1 MKIRLLSDLHIEQRP
16 VPILNFKKQADVCIL
31 AGDIGNPNHENYE
44 LLLNMLSLTHDK
56 VFVITGNHE
65 YYNNTLD
72 IDDHIKLLCEDNVHF
87 LQMDSIIYKNVKFMG
102 CTLWSNPDR
111 TLSKYMNDFNY
122 IKDFNIDIYIDT
134 HLKHKKWIKSEL
146 ISDIKTCVIT
156 HHLPLTCLIDEKYK
170 DNPLNSFFA
179 SDVDI
184 FNADYVC
191 YGHTHQENHMKIQNT
206 LFYCNPRGYEHEN
219 NIYNIDYIF
228 TIS

>member
-1 MKIRLLSDLHIEQRP
+1 
-16 VPILNFKKQADVCIL
+16 
-31 AGDIGNPNHENYE
+31 
-44 LLLNMLSLTHDK
+44 MLSLTHDK

-72 IDDHIKLLCEDNVHF
+72 IDKKIKSLCEDNVHF
-87 LQMDSIIYKNVKFMG
+87 LQMNSYHYKNVKFMG

-122 IKDFNIDIYIDT
+122 IKDFNMDVYIDT
-134 HLKHKKWIKSEL
+134 HLKHKKWLESEL
-146 ISDIKTCVIT
+146 GDEKTCVIT
-156 HHLPLTCLIDEKYK
+156 HHLPLKCLIDEKYK
-170 DNPLNSFFA
+170 KNPLNCFFA

-191 YGHTHQENHMKIQNT
+191 YGHTHQENHIKIKDT
-206 LFYCNPRGYEHEN
+206 SFYCNPRGYEHEN

-228 TIS
+228 TIE